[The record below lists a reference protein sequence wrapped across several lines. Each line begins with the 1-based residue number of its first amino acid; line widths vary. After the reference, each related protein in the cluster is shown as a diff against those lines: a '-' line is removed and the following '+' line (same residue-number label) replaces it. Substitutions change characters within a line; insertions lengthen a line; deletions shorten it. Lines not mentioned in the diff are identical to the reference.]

1 VSLEGRT
8 ALVTGG
14 ASGIGA
20 ATARRLAAEGARVAV
35 GDVNE
40 QGARAVAS
48 ELDGF
53 AWARDAADAASI
65 RSAVGQVVSALGEI
79 DVLVNNAETDR
90 FSYFVHTDNREGHA
104 GQRPSPTPHDHV
116 ARLEGSGARDR
127 RRRQDEGRDRHR
139 QGQVHR
145 YQQVTARRDGR
156 PHCHRGQGRRR
167 DR

>member
-53 AWARDAADAASI
+53 ACARDAASI

-79 DVLVNNAETDR
+79 DVLVNNAGTDR
-90 FSYFVHTDNREGHA
+90 FSYFVHTDNRKATQGS
-104 GQRPSPTPHDHV
+104 GPRPRLTTHV
-116 ARLEGSGARDR
+116 ARLEGPGASDR